1 MSTVNLNLNRRFRD
15 TIIRRRRSPV
25 DYDAYGDRVDN
36 AYMVETELK
45 CAVQP
50 LSLEDADLVG
60 GAQLI
65 ERLKCYVPA
74 SSGDLRAAS
83 DDLGEADQV
92 EYQGKVY
99 VVEESRTWPK
109 FTRATLL
116 RES

>member
-1 MSTVNLNLNRRFRD
+1 MSPVEMNLHRRFPD
-15 TIIRRRRSPV
+15 TITRLRRSPV
-25 DYDAYGDRVDN
+25 DYDKYGDRVD
-36 AYMVETELK
+36 AYMVETELR
-45 CAVQP
+45 CTVQP
-50 LSLEDADLVG
+50 IALEDKDLVS
-60 GAQLI
+60 GAQLQ
-65 ERLKCYVPA
+65 ERLKVYVPA

-92 EYQGKVY
+92 DYRGKRY